1 MHKRVNNKRNSYMG
15 KENFLLPKTENSINR
30 IIKNVSNFFEIT
42 SLVFSFIYVVYT
54 VVRIFLMEKMIIL
67 NIFFAGLTVVL
78 TGIYVLESF
87 SKMKINSRVKRILT
101 ISRRLVCCII
111 TGVVFLSLFQET
123 DILMPYRI
131 LFALFCGIGLFMTI
145 IGDLFN
151 ATIPKWANEIL
162 SSFKEDIDISGL
174 TARSFGQFKDA
185 IAKNENLKEEGI
197 KGTLFASG
205 TMALRSIRIV

>member
-1 MHKRVNNKRNSYMG
+1 ME
-15 KENFLLPKTENSINR
+15 KENFLLPKTENSVNR
-30 IIKNVSNFFEIT
+30 IIKSISNFFEIT
-42 SLVFSFIYVVYT
+42 SLSFSVIYVVYT
-54 VVRIFLMEKMIIL
+54 VARIFLMRNMIIL
-67 NIFFAGLTVVL
+67 NILFAVLTVVL
-78 TGIYVLESF
+78 TGMYFLESF
-87 SKMKINSRVKRILT
+87 SKMNINSRIKLILT

-123 DILMPYRI
+123 DLMPYRI

-174 TARSFGQFKDA
+174 TARSFGQFKEA
-185 IAKNENLKEEGI
+185 MAKNENLKEEGI
-197 KGTLFASG
+197 KGALFASG
-205 TMALRSIRIV
+205 TMALGSLRKLIHRKKK

>member
-1 MHKRVNNKRNSYMG
+1 MG

-42 SLVFSFIYVVYT
+42 SLIFSFIYVVYT

-67 NIFFAGLTVVL
+67 NIFFAGLTVFL

-205 TMALRSIRIV
+205 TMALRSLRKLIHRNNK

>member
-78 TGIYVLESF
+78 TCIYFLESF
-87 SKMKINSRVKRILT
+87 
-101 ISRRLVCCII
+101 
-111 TGVVFLSLFQET
+111 
-123 DILMPYRI
+123 
-131 LFALFCGIGLFMTI
+131 
-145 IGDLFN
+145 
-151 ATIPKWANEIL
+151 
-162 SSFKEDIDISGL
+162 
-174 TARSFGQFKDA
+174 
-185 IAKNENLKEEGI
+185 
-197 KGTLFASG
+197 
-205 TMALRSIRIV
+205 